1 MTKLKKKT
9 LNLKSQIKKYCI
21 QKLEHKTKT
30 KKNYIYNKQTLTKET
45 QSTSGFIIQL
55 SNLYL
60 FNFNEK
66 FMYSILII
74 IT

>member
-45 QSTSGFIIQL
+45 
-55 SNLYL
+55 
-60 FNFNEK
+60 
-66 FMYSILII
+66 
-74 IT
+74 